1 MIKCIKI
8 SVTFLAADRFKLKA
22 HLTLPSSGISCN
34 YKYMGKMEKYLR
46 VFIFFCA
53 VKAVFLSLSGCTFQD
68 LPPSSVLILVVDSL
82 GFDSVSCH
90 QKGVSVQKSG
100 FHLFCQSSI
109 RFHHAY
115 TPSVLAQPALTS
127 LLTGLYP
134 YEHGVWSNGSHFL
147 SSQFKTLPE
156 VALKRGYRSSFF
168 SGGGAVWR
176 KSGLSQG
183 FEVFDDNVPLDWKQ
197 AYRPAGKNIQ
207 LFLKW
212 LDQYGKHRP
221 FFSILYLPDL
231 QFPLFSREEKVGD
244 LQSLQ
249 IRSRK
254 NILDQSI
261 YELIQELKKRK
272 KWHSTY
278 VLLIGTKGQE
288 RYQSFRQNEIPAW
301 SLFSDNTRISLFIKG
316 PSKFRKKARYGN
328 INTPVTL
335 VDVGWTLFDL
345 LGGTAL
351 QRNKTG
357 LLKKKLFPVLS
368 FKPYLAGNEL
378 NQKKS
383 DRSDFQSGLD
393 LLSLSKSTH
402 SSFGKEKIDTVISDR
417 ALLMESGWPLW
428 RKAGSS
434 RFAVRKGP
442 YLFIYDE
449 VPQMYNSLTDRQE
462 LSPLSS
468 IGSHP
473 NLLNLRKN
481 FLSYFNKMGVKPW
494 KTPDSFLT
502 EKMRIGKKIFSLSP
516 FQSSVEVQD
525 QLRILMKKNPDDLD
539 LIGWRVELALRNK
552 QWKVLKSFGEKTEN
566 FYWRYVAN
574 RHLSGGKGEE
584 AKTDC
589 ERLFK
594 KEYNGDCEDKSL
606 LSLYEWIHSK
616 EESKDKKHQSRFFYF
631 YLKEKRNQKI
641 SHLNQRAYLVW
652 DTHFAEFQKP
662 LLSDMFLNLPENKKY
677 LKIVKDVLF

>member
-1 MIKCIKI
+1 
-8 SVTFLAADRFKLKA
+8 
-22 HLTLPSSGISCN
+22 
-34 YKYMGKMEKYLR
+34 MGKIEKYLR
-46 VFIFFCA
+46 FFIFFCA
-53 VKAVFLSLSGCTFQD
+53 VKVGFLCLSACTFQKSHS
-68 LPPSSVLILVVDSL
+68 PSVLILVVDSL

-90 QKGVSVQKSG
+90 QNTRSVRKSG
-100 FHLFCQSSI
+100 FNIFCQSSI

-156 VALKRGYRSSFF
+156 VAIKKGYQSSFF

-183 FEVFDDNVPLDWKQ
+183 FEVFDDNVLLSWKHV
-197 AYRPAGKNIQ
+197 YRPASKNIQ

-212 LDQYGKHRP
+212 LAQYGKHRP
-221 FFSILYLPDL
+221 FFSILYFSDL
-231 QFPLFSREEKVGD
+231 QFPLFSLEEKVGD

-249 IRSRK
+249 IHSRK

-261 YELIQELKKRK
+261 YELIQELKKRRR
-272 KWHSTY
+272 WHSTY
-278 VLLIGTKGQE
+278 VLLVGTKGQE
-288 RYQSFRQNEIPAW
+288 KYQSFRQNEIPAW

-328 INTPVTL
+328 VNTPVTL
-335 VDVGWTLFDL
+335 VDVGWTLFNL
-345 LGGTAL
+345 LGGTVL
-351 QRNKTG
+351 QQNKTT

-368 FKPYLAGNEL
+368 LKPYLIANGL
-378 NQKKS
+378 SQKKS
-383 DRSDFQSGLD
+383 HHSDFQSGLD
-393 LLSLSKSTH
+393 LLALNKSAHLSVANKNA
-402 SSFGKEKIDTVISDR
+402 DNVISDR

-428 RKAGSS
+428 RKVGSS
-434 RFAVRKGP
+434 RFAIRKGS

-449 VPQMYNSLTDRQE
+449 IPQMYNSLTDRQE
-462 LSPLSS
+462 LNPLFSV
-468 IGSHP
+468 GSHP
-473 NLLNLRKN
+473 SLLNLRKN
-481 FLSYFNKMGVKPW
+481 FLSYFNKLGIKPW
-494 KTPDSFLT
+494 KKPDSFFM
-502 EKMRIGKKIFSLSP
+502 EKMRIGRKIFSLSP

-525 QLRILMKKNPDDLD
+525 QLRILIKKNPSDLD

-566 FYWRYVAN
+566 FYWQYVAN
-574 RHLSGGKGEE
+574 RHLGERETEE
-584 AKTDC
+584 AKKDC

-594 KEYNGDCEDKSL
+594 NKYSADCKNKSL
-606 LSLYEWIHSK
+606 LSLYEWIHS
-616 EESKDKKHQSRFFYF
+616 EDESKGKKHQSRFFYF
-631 YLKEKRNQKI
+631 YLKEKRNQRI
-641 SHLNQRAYLVW
+641 SHLNQGAYLVW
-652 DTHFAEFQKP
+652 DTHFAQFQEP
-662 LLSDMFLNLPENKKY
+662 LLSDLFLHLPENKKY